1 MKKKKKLVFIGLVTL
16 FLIIAGSFAYKL
28 LSDRRAEQT
37 GKDKFDKA
45 ISELLITNP
54 EINNPC
60 LGYSVARSGT
70 YAHLKDKS
78 IEEIKASILRDPGS
92 C

>member
-1 MKKKKKLVFIGLVTL
+1 MKKKLIFIGLMAVIL
-16 FLIIAGSFAYKL
+16 VAGSFAYKI
-28 LSDRRAEQT
+28 LSDRRMEQQ

-45 ISELLITNP
+45 LSELLTANP
-54 EINNPC
+54 EMNNPC

-78 IEEIKASILRDPGS
+78 IEEIKAAIARDPGS